1 MPDDLRFYPRAMV
14 GINAVLNDG
23 DPNGIDTILY
33 PDRVSVSLRPHHQAS
48 GAEITIKQTYLPFDP
63 RRINNLFVSVY
74 MGVSPSTKASILSQ
88 DTMLFCGW
96 VDDLDVKYSADGPL
110 VSMKARD
117 VSAYLRDEKNLVT
130 RTYKTNGVV
139 TAKINPI
146 PRYKDSIVSAI
157 KKLLEWAN
165 VPATAIHIEDR
176 STGLRASQPMTS
188 YTHARGGDGFVP
200 FKNGS
205 NAWEVI
211 EHLAA
216 LTSLL
221 ISVDKSTIVIRDPMN
236 AFPPVGA
243 SKVAPSYSFVFGENP
258 KSSTIPIQFMSNAL
272 WTTKHVPVFSLELKK
287 KFLRNRKGVRLV
299 SFDSTTGR
307 KIIADWPS
315 NDKLPPKRKAKLAP
329 SKHPI
334 HKTRDV
340 PDPDRDVYV
349 VGGTLGIQTKAKL
362 LEAAQRFYQERSR
375 QEMEGE
381 LTTYIWDDQ
390 LFALRNASRIDI
402 RIKPEL
408 EAELLNIKDAQKRSI
423 FLQNRLSIDKKAA
436 DVLVNAT
443 MNKESD
449 TYYVRSITHEWDA
462 EQGGNTKI
470 DFITLLEADLVKG
483 S

>member
-23 DPNGIDTILY
+23 DPNGIDTTLY

-117 VSAYLRDEKNLVT
+117 VSAYLRDE
-130 RTYKTNGVV
+130 
-139 TAKINPI
+139 I

-157 KKLLEWAN
+157 KKLLGWAN
-165 VPATAIHIEDR
+165 IPATAIHIEDR
-176 STGLRASQPMTS
+176 STGFRASQPMTA
-188 YTHARGGDGFVP
+188 YTHQRGGDGFVP

-205 NAWEVI
+205 SAWELV
-211 EHLAA
+211 EHLAG

-221 ISVDKSTIVIRDPMN
+221 ISVDRSTIVIREPVN
-236 AFPPVGA
+236 AFPPTGA
-243 SKVAPSYSFVFGENP
+243 AKVATAYSFVFGENP
-258 KSSTIPIQFMSNAL
+258 KSSV
-272 WTTKHVPVFSLELKK
+272 WGTKSVPVFSLELKK

-299 SFDSTTGR
+299 SFDATTHR
-307 KIIADWPS
+307 KIIADYPS

-349 VGGTLGIQTKAKL
+349 VGGSLGIQTQPKL

-436 DVLVNAT
+436 DALVNAT

-470 DFITLLEADLVKG
+470 DFITMLEADLVKG